1 MFPFNNLMITFCI
14 QYNIKMLCV
23 FSRPREEMEEIRL
36 VLLGKTGS
44 GKSATGNTILG
55 VKKFISELSGK
66 SETKMC
72 SQGSAVRF
80 NKKIIVIDTP
90 GVFDT
95 DQTNEFTQKEI
106 FKCIGIS
113 SPGPHAFILVINIA
127 NRFTEED
134 KRTVEHF
141 EKYFGEEFYRYL
153 IVLFTRKD
161 DLDKSGKGLE
171 DYIENSPHDLKD
183 LVKKCGGR
191 KFALNNH
198 LSGSKQD
205 NEVNELLNL
214 ISKNVVKNMKT
225 YYTNDLYEKAERE
238 ILKEEMK
245 RKEQIQKELDRKMR
259 EVEEKIRKENKGN
272 IEMERKKMKAKYEE
286 EMRNVRDGIRGEI
299 STMQYL
305 RDFILGMVKEFLKIL
320 QVI

>member
-1 MFPFNNLMITFCI
+1 MGS
-14 QYNIKMLCV
+14 IKYKNALY
-23 FSRPREEMEEIRL
+23 FRRPREEIQNMEEIRL

-55 VKKFISELSGK
+55 IKKFKSELSGK

-72 SQGSAVRF
+72 SQWSAIRF
-80 NKKIIVIDTP
+80 NKKVLVIDTP

-95 DQTNEFTQKEI
+95 DQTNEFTQEEI
-106 FKCIGIS
+106 SKCIGIS
-113 SPGPHAFILVINIA
+113 SPGPHAFIIVINIA

-134 KRTVEHF
+134 MRTVKHF

-161 DLDKSGKGLE
+161 DLDKSGKGLA
-171 DYIENSPHDLKD
+171 DYIENSPNDLKD
-183 LVKKCGGR
+183 LIKKCGDR
-191 KFALNNH
+191 VFAINNH

-205 NEVNELLNL
+205 NEVNNLLNL
-214 ISKNVVKNMKT
+214 ISENVVKNMKA

-245 RKEQIQKELDRKMR
+245 RKEQIQKELDRKVR
-259 EVEEKIRKENKGN
+259 ELEEKVRRENKGN
-272 IEMERKKMKAKYEE
+272 IEMKRKNLKAEYEE
-286 EMRNVRDGIRGEI
+286 KMRNVRDGIRGDI
-299 STMQYL
+299 STMQLL
-305 RDFILGMVKEFLKIL
+305 RDFILGMLGGFLKKFL
-320 QVI
+320 PVI